1 MDALRDPSWMREL
14 YSSSP
19 AERFER
25 GRFNVVSVA
34 ARPNPLHHYERYRY
48 RMFFFER
55 GDRRPVMSADLESD
69 ILGTWRLTVTTASG
83 SSIVMSFDEAPDY
96 DAFKAAALRYADAA
110 AEKARPGASAGR
122 STKGR
127 AAAKRSPRRS

>member
-14 YSSSP
+14 YTSSP

-25 GRFNVVSVA
+25 GRFSVVSVA

-55 GDRRPVMSADLESD
+55 GDRRPVMSADLEAD
-69 ILGTWRLTVTTASG
+69 ILGTWRLTVTTAAG
-83 SSIVMSFDEAPDY
+83 SSIAMSFDEAPDY
-96 DAFKAAALRYADAA
+96 EGFKAAALAYADAA
-110 AEKARPGASAGR
+110 AERARSVAKSGR

-127 AAAKRSPRRS
+127 TR